1 MQPNP
6 HYSNHMARQ
15 KLSAKTQAPG
25 PACTIPFPRGRTQ
38 AIPLGAQRKS
48 GQHSGYSNCSI
59 HTLHTSEIFQQANG
73 GHEEEARATTLC
85 MAWHAQQETTS
96 CATIPTDT
104 GRRGY
109 PSCVCA
115 CVVGSTFARVHACL
129 RARARMRRV
138 HVHADSR
145 VGARAQKCMCPHE
158 RMRLYMCV
166 GVRGYVHV

>member
-6 HYSNHMARQ
+6 HCSNHMARQ
-15 KLSAKTQAPG
+15 ICGKSPSSRPG
-25 PACTIPFPRGRTQ
+25 LHDTIPSGKDTSKPARSTKKSRT
-38 AIPLGAQRKS
+38 ILS
-48 GQHSGYSNCSI
+48 SI
-59 HTLHTSEIFQQANG
+59 HTLRTAEILQQANG
-73 GHEEEARATTLC
+73 GCVEEARATTLC

-104 GRRGY
+104 GRRGH